1 MEKKDFLKGYE
12 DVMGVRL
19 TWENVLLGL
28 AAVLAFLLV
37 LQCGEIVE
45 SILSSFHFVTVPAGT

>member
-1 MEKKDFLKGYE
+1 MKGYE
-12 DVMGVRL
+12 DVMGMRL

-45 SILSSFHFVTVPAGT
+45 SILSSFHLVTAPAGT